1 MSAPANEVPDSLQ
14 PPAFVA
20 EPAAGAATVAGGG
33 TVVPGFRPFGFPMP
47 WERLSGS
54 RQTLLAWTVVFALL
68 IALPLV
74 DSNGGDL
81 DGFANAGTYV
91 LLALGLNIVVG
102 FAGLLDLGYAAFFAL
117 GAYAYGLAA
126 SFQLKIPWSPIWLPL
141 TWVGQV
147 SQVRFGN
154 IDVAQLHF
162 SYWVMLPIAALLC
175 AGFGIL
181 FGAPTLRLRGDYLAI
196 VTLGFGEIVP
206 IVLRNASSITNGAQ
220 GLPGVETPS
229 IFGLSFGFD
238 SRPYYYLILG
248 LVCVVVF
255 VSYRLQFSRTG
266 RAWLALR
273 EDELAAGPMGIDHI
287 KYKLM
292 AFAIGA
298 GIGGLA
304 GTFHVAKL
312 TTATPDMFQ
321 FTVSTI
327 ILVMVVLGGM
337 GSIPG
342 VAIGALL
349 LTIFQSLIL
358 GGLSSWIHSIGA
370 VIGVAALTTVDLN
383 QANQLIYG
391 LVLVLMMLYR
401 RQGIVPARRSVGALS
416 VVEQSA
422 QASRGGFRPSFVIA
436 DTDASLT
443 VGQPLLEVKGL
454 FKRFGGLVAADRI
467 DLVVYPG
474 QIVSVIGPNGSG
486 KTTLFN
492 MLTGLVRADGGTV
505 TYHGIDI
512 TRLPPHRIAKLGI
525 TRTFQNLRLF
535 NNLSVMENVLIGQHA
550 RLAASPVASIFR
562 TPAVRREEAGAV
574 SWACDILGLFGNRL
588 IPRIEH
594 VVSSLSYANRRRV
607 EISRALAARPRLLL
621 LDEPAAGMNPIE
633 TLELMDQIQ
642 SLKSLGVTV
651 LLIEHKL
658 ELVNTISDRVIVLD
672 YGKKISEGDPA
683 SVQNDPL
690 VIEAYLGKRRKHA

>member
-1 MSAPANEVPDSLQ
+1 MSTAPANEAPDSLQ
-14 PPAFVA
+14 PPVFVP
-20 EPAAGAATVAGGG
+20 EPGAGASVAA
-33 TVVPGFRPFGFPMP
+33 RPFGLELP
-47 WERLSGS
+47 WARLPAA
-54 RQTLLAWTVVFALL
+54 RRTLLGWSIVFALL
-68 IALPLV
+68 LALPFV

-81 DGFANAGTYV
+81 DSFANAGTYV

-117 GAYAYGLAA
+117 GAYSYGLAA
-126 SFQLKIPWSPIWLPL
+126 SFQLKIPWSVVWLPF
-141 TWVGQV
+141 TWLGQV

-154 IDVAQLHF
+154 GDVAQLHF
-162 SYWVMLPIAALLC
+162 SYWIMLPIAALLC
-175 AGFGIL
+175 AGFGLL

-206 IVLRNASSITNGAQ
+206 IVLRNASGITNGAQ
-220 GLPGVETPS
+220 GLPGVQTPS
-229 IFGLSFGFD
+229 LFGFSFGFD

-248 LVCVVVF
+248 LVALIVF

-287 KYKLM
+287 KYKLL

-342 VAIGALL
+342 VALGALL
-349 LTIFQSLIL
+349 LTVFQGLVL
-358 GGLSSWIHSIGA
+358 GGLSQWAH
-370 VIGVAALTTVDLN
+370 ALGNLTGLAPLKTVDLT

-401 RQGIVPARRSVGALS
+401 RQGLIPARRSVGALS
-416 VVEQSA
+416 IVEQTA
-422 QASRGGFRPSFVIA
+422 QATRGGFRPSFVIA
-436 DTDASLT
+436 EPDRSLKA
-443 VGQPLLEVKGL
+443 GQPLLEVKGL
-454 FKRFGGLVAADRI
+454 VKQFGGLVAADHI
-467 DLVVYPG
+467 DLAVYPG
-474 QIVSVIGPNGSG
+474 EVVSVIGPNGSG

-492 MLTGLVRADGGTV
+492 MLTGLVRPDRGTAVFGGT
-505 TYHGIDI
+505 DI
-512 TRLPPHRIAKLGI
+512 TRLPAHRIAKLGI

-535 NNLSVMENVLIGQHA
+535 NNLSVIENVLIGQHA
-550 RLAASPVASIFR
+550 RLQTGVVASVLR

-574 SWACDILGLFGNRL
+574 AWARDVVGLFGNRL
-588 IPRIEH
+588 LPRLEH

-607 EISRALAARPRLLL
+607 EISRALAGRPRLVL
-621 LDEPAAGMNPIE
+621 LDEPAAGMNPAE
-633 TLELMDQIQ
+633 TFELMDQIR
-642 SLKSLGVTV
+642 SLKDLGVTV

-672 YGKKISEGDPA
+672 YGKKIAEGTPA
-683 SVQNDPL
+683 EVQNDPL
-690 VIEAYLGKRRKHA
+690 VLEAYLGKRRKRA